1 MQEVG
6 GSRVAGVEGE
16 HFAGES
22 FRCFV
27 PMKSEC
33 GLGAQEKRLNTIAQ
47 GEILVKEEHRG

>member
-1 MQEVG
+1 MQEVD

-22 FRCFV
+22 LRCFV

-33 GLGAQEKRLNTIAQ
+33 GLGAQEERLNAIAQ
-47 GEILVKEEHRG
+47 HEVLVKEKHRG